1 MKPLGFL
8 ISLLVHLLLLLLVI
22 TVRFP
27 LIELDLKPQIIQ
39 IVPMS
44 PPPIDSQP
52 LRAPAAVYVR
62 PFVLKGGARGN
73 ARGQVSG
80 PGAGAKAGLS
90 PSPVS
95 KKGNAAPAA
104 RPMPPEP
111 GMTPAAASGSGVAD
125 ATGKRSKLTVNLD
138 LVSQRLR
145 ESKKASE
152 RSGHAGFVT
161 DPAVAGLPFGDPST
175 GGESGDVSP
184 AGGVSPA
191 GEVSPSG
198 DGTSSHALGG
208 NAFFDSRGYDIT
220 PWAKR
225 MVYRVKKNW
234 ISPPVSEY
242 GLKGVVGIY
251 LRIGRD
257 GAIGNIYIRK
267 TSGIRPFDQAAFNA
281 IELSAPL
288 PPLPA
293 DFPNADLPAYLLFYY
308 N

>member
-8 ISLLVHLLLLLLVI
+8 ISLLVHVLFFLLI
-22 TVRFP
+22 STVPFP
-27 LIELDLKPQIIQ
+27 LLKLDVQPQIIQ

-44 PPPIDSQP
+44 PPLTVRQP

-62 PFVLKGGARGN
+62 PFVLKGGARDN

-80 PGAGAKAGLS
+80 KGAGTKASLLPGLAAKGGSAATAARPV
-90 PSPVS
+90 PSAP
-95 KKGNAAPAA
+95 GAAPAA
-104 RPMPPEP
+104 
-111 GMTPAAASGSGVAD
+111 GSETGLPD
-125 ATGKRSKLTVNLD
+125 ATGKRTKLTINLD
-138 LVSQRLR
+138 RVSQLLR
-145 ESKKASE
+145 EQKTAGERPE
-152 RSGHAGFVT
+152 RSGFAA
-161 DPAVAGLPFGDPST
+161 DRAVEGLPFGEPPA
-175 GGESGDVSP
+175 GGGSGDVSP
-184 AGGVSPA
+184 GGDISP
-191 GEVSPSG
+191 GG
-198 DGTSSHALGG
+198 DGTSSHGLGG

-234 ISPPVSEY
+234 IFPPVSEY

-251 LRIGRD
+251 LLIGRD

-288 PPLPA
+288 PPLPD
-293 DFPNADLPAYLLFYY
+293 DFPHADLPAYFLFYY

>member
-8 ISLLVHLLLLLLVI
+8 ISLLLHTLFLLLLI

-27 LIELDLKPQIIQ
+27 VIELYMKPQIIQ

-44 PPPIDSQP
+44 PPLAVSLPP
-52 LRAPAAVYVR
+52 RAPALVYVR
-62 PFVLKGGARGN
+62 PFVLPGGARGDG
-73 ARGQVSG
+73 RDQVPGQ
-80 PGAGAKAGLS
+80 GAGAKRGS
-90 PSPVS
+90 PSIPDA
-95 KKGNAAPAA
+95 KGKNDVPAA
-104 RPMPPEP
+104 GAGQPRTGETPAMDSEP
-111 GMTPAAASGSGVAD
+111 GVTD
-125 ATGKRSKLTVNLD
+125 ATGGRSKLTVNLD
-138 LVSQRLR
+138 RVFRRLR
-145 ESKKASE
+145 EQKTSAE
-152 RSGHAGFVT
+152 RSASAGFAS
-161 DPAVAGLPFGDPST
+161 DPAAAGLPFGDPPA
-175 GGESGDVSP
+175 GGEGGDVS
-184 AGGVSPA
+184 S
-191 GEVSPSG
+191 SG

-234 ISPPVSEY
+234 IFPPVSEY

-251 LRIGRD
+251 LLIGRD
-257 GAIGNIYIRK
+257 GAIGNIYFRK

-288 PPLPA
+288 PPLPD